1 MLKMG
6 VVMLFTFLVLFPLA
20 TFQLDADQPAD
31 RDAENKQDLN
41 PDGRRGII
49 LSALRSSSCDWSPA
63 CHLPSERMT
72 AFTANNAALELPY
85 SGLVAPEQ

>member
-6 VVMLFTFLVLFPLA
+6 VVLFTFLVLFPLA